1 MVDVDPV
8 PAGDGSPSPAG
19 SGPDA
24 VAGALR
30 AADARARMGVRR
42 HPVVPAAILSG
53 LAVQAVEIATAINRG
68 LCGDLDRP
76 LIRALADGLDR
87 DLDRAG
93 RYAVARNLQL
103 GTAISRG
110 RVPARVLG
118 QARYVPAQYV
128 LAVSLAHNFGAAVG
142 IARELGE
149 AIDAILGPYLDLRL
163 TFSRDHDLEQ
173 ARELADAVGCC
184 LGRAGALA
192 EGLGETPAREQV
204 LRTGRVI
211 SRILGQ
217 ALEYTRAMDRVCAQ
231 GLAGRLG
238 ITTAQGLAQAVV
250 DGGLDDFT
258 SADLTCA
265 SLVDADLTGV
275 HWSLTGTAWPPGTD
289 IGALL
294 ARSQAQPGGVLVLRH
309 RGMMWQPTW

>member
-1 MVDVDPV
+1 MADVDPV
-8 PAGDGSPSPAG
+8 PAGNGSPSPAG

-30 AADARARMGVRR
+30 AADALARMGVRR

-53 LAVQAVEIATAINRG
+53 LAVQAVEIAAAVNRG
-68 LCGDLDRP
+68 RCGDLDRP
-76 LIRALADGLDR
+76 LIRALAGGLGR
-87 DLDRAG
+87 DLDRAR

-103 GTAISRG
+103 GTAVSRG
-110 RVPARVLG
+110 RVPARVLRP
-118 QARYVPAQYV
+118 ARYTPAM
-128 LAVSLAHNFGAAVG
+128 SLAFNFHAALDL
-142 IARELGE
+142 ARELGE

-163 TFSRDHDLEQ
+163 TFSRDDDLEQ
-173 ARELADAVGCC
+173 ARELADAVGGC
-184 LGRAGALA
+184 LGRASALA
-192 EGLGETPAREQV
+192 AALGERPAREQV
-204 LRTGRVI
+204 LGTGRVI
-211 SRILGQ
+211 SRVLGQ
-217 ALEYTRAMDRVCAQ
+217 ALEYARALDRVCAQ

-238 ITTAQGLAQAVV
+238 ITTAQGLAQAVA

-265 SLVDADLTGV
+265 SLAGADLTGV
-275 HWSLTGTAWPPGTD
+275 RWSLTGTAWPAGTD

-309 RGMMWQPTW
+309 RGMMWQPAW